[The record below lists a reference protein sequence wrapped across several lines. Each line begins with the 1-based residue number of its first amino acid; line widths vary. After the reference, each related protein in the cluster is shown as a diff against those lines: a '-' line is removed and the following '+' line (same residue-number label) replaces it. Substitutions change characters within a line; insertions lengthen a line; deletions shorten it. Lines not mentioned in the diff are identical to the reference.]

1 MAAFASLLAASAVQL
16 ASLNLCSDE
25 YALLLAHPGEV
36 VSVSRLSQDPAES
49 ALAPLAR
56 RATPNRGRLEDIV
69 ATRPT
74 VVLTMGGGGRS
85 SAAIARALG
94 LTVIDL
100 PQPATIA
107 DVGANITRV
116 ATALGD
122 RSRAAPWLQR
132 LARLQSR
139 PPTQRDAIYLG
150 HGGLSQSPG
159 SLGATWMALA
169 GLRQR
174 SLPAGRATLETFAT
188 RPPQVLLLS
197 NYRSGQVSSGQ
208 RWLHHPLL
216 AQIKSRRL
224 ITDGRAWTCGGPMM
238 IPEVERLRR
247 LAR

>member
-1 MAAFASLLAASAVQL
+1 MAASALLLATSVRL

-25 YALLLAHPGEV
+25 YALLLAHPGEL

-49 ALAPLAR
+49 VLAPLAR
-56 RATPNRGRLEDIV
+56 HAAGNRGRLEDIV

-74 VVLTMGGGGRS
+74 VVLTMGSGGRS

-100 PQPATIA
+100 PQPATMA
-107 DVGANITRV
+107 DVAANLTRV

-122 RSRAAPWLQR
+122 RSRAEPWLQR
-132 LARLQSR
+132 LARLQSA

-150 HGGLSQSPG
+150 HGGLSQSPR
-159 SLGATWMALA
+159 SLGATWMTLA

-174 SLPAGRATLETFAT
+174 SLPAGRATLETLAM

-197 NYRSGQVSSGQ
+197 NYRSSQVSNGQ
-208 RWLHHPLL
+208 RWLAHPLL
-216 AQIKSRRL
+216 AQLKSRRL
-224 ITDGRAWTCGGPMM
+224 VTDGRAWTCGGPMM
-238 IPEVERLRR
+238 IAEIERLRR

>member
-1 MAAFASLLAASAVQL
+1 MAASALLLATSVRL

-36 VSVSRLSQDPAES
+36 VSVSRLSHDPAES
-49 ALAPLAR
+49 ALAPLAK
-56 RATPNRGRLEDIV
+56 RAASNRGRLEDIV

-85 SAAIARALG
+85 SAAIAGALG

-100 PQPATIA
+100 PQPATVA
-107 DVGANITRV
+107 DVAANLTRV

-122 RSRAAPWLQR
+122 RARAKPWIAR
-132 LARLQSR
+132 LAALQSR
-139 PPTQRDAIYLG
+139 PPVQHDAIYLG

-159 SLGATWMALA
+159 SLGATWMQLA

-174 SLPAGRATLETFAT
+174 SLPAGRATLETLAT

-197 NYRSGQVSSGQ
+197 NYRSGQVSNGQ
-208 RWLHHPLL
+208 RWLAHPLL
-216 AQIKSRRL
+216 AQLKSRRL
-224 ITDGRAWTCGGPMM
+224 VADGRAWTCGGPMM
-238 IPEVERLRR
+238 IAEIERLRR

>member
-1 MAAFASLLAASAVQL
+1 MAASALLLATSVRL

-56 RATPNRGRLEDIV
+56 RAASNRGRLEDIV

-85 SAAIARALG
+85 SAGIAGALG

-100 PQPATIA
+100 PQPATMADIA
-107 DVGANITRV
+107 ANLTRV

-122 RSRAAPWLQR
+122 RSRAAPWIAR
-132 LARLQSR
+132 LAVLQSR
-139 PPTQRDAIYLG
+139 PPVQRDAIYLG

-159 SLGATWMALA
+159 SLGATWMGLA

-174 SLPAGRATLETFAT
+174 SLPGGRATLETLAT
-188 RPPQVLLLS
+188 RPPQILLLS
-197 NYRSGQVSSGQ
+197 NYRGGQVSNGQ

-224 ITDGRAWTCGGPMM
+224 VTDGRAWTCGGPMM
-238 IPEVERLRR
+238 IAEIEHLRR